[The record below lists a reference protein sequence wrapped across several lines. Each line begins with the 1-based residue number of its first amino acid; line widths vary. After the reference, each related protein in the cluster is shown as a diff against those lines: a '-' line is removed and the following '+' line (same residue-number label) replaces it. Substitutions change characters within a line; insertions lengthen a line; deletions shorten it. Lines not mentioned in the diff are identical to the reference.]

1 MSHDT
6 YFESYQGD
14 EENEEIK
21 EEEEEKKEEKQ
32 EEEPGLWEEDY
43 KTFHDSKPYG
53 KSESFCTV

>member
-1 MSHDT
+1 MAH
-6 YFESYQGD
+6 FQCYQEDG
-14 EENEEIK
+14 ENEEIK

-43 KTFHDSKPYG
+43 KSFHDSKPYG